1 MAVRL
6 PNGSII
12 SIGDVGSAITVTAL
26 SNATDAVATAAAH
39 GLVDGDI
46 IVVASGWAKIDG
58 RAARVA
64 SSTTG
69 TFAYEDI
76 DTSNTT
82 RFPAGTG
89 TGSVKKVDTWT
100 QISQVLNST
109 TEGGEQ
115 QFLTYAFLEDGDERR
130 IPTTKSPTGLTLVL
144 GDDSSLA
151 WYAKLAAA
159 DEDREPRPIRIALPS
174 GDMIYYNAYCTLNRT
189 PSLTVNELM
198 ALQATFSLVAAQTRY
213 NAA

>member
-6 PNGSII
+6 PNGAII
-12 SIGDVGSAITVTAL
+12 SVGDVGTAITVTVL
-26 SNATDAVATAAAH
+26 TNANPAVATATAH
-39 GLVDGDI
+39 GLADND
-46 IVVASGWAKIDG
+46 IVVVTSGWAKIDG
-58 RAARVA
+58 RVARVA
-64 SSTTG
+64 SSDSG
-69 TFAYEDI
+69 TFAYEDFN
-76 DTSNTT
+76 TSNTT

-89 TGSVKKVDTWT
+89 IGSVKEVTGWT

-130 IPTTKSPTGLTLVL
+130 IPTTKSPVGLTLIL

-151 WYAKLAAA
+151 WYDKLAAA
-159 DEDREPRPIRIALPS
+159 DDDREPRPIRIALPS

-198 ALQATFSLVAAQTRY
+198 GLQATFSLVGPQTRY
-213 NAA
+213 NA

>member
-1 MAVRL
+1 MSVRL

-12 SIGDVGSAITVTAL
+12 SIGDLGAAITTTAV
-26 SNATDAVATAAAH
+26 SNAVDAVVAAAAH
-39 GLVDGDI
+39 GLSDGDI
-46 IVVASGWAKIDG
+46 VVVTSGWAKLDG

-69 TFAYEDI
+69 TFELEDI
-76 DTSNTT
+76 DTSSTT
-82 RFPAGTG
+82 RYPAGTG
-89 TGSVKKVDTWT
+89 TGSVKEVTAWT

-109 TEGGEQ
+109 TDGGEQ

-130 IPTTKSPTGLTLVL
+130 IPTTKSPVGLTLLL
-144 GDDSSLA
+144 GDDASLA

-213 NAA
+213 NA